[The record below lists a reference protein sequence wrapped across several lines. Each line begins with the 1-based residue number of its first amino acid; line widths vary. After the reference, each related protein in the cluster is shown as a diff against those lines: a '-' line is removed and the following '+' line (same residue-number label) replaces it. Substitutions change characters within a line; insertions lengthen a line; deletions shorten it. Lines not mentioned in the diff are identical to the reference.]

1 MLRIFSEQDYNNSRI
16 PHCHSTEGLKEGF
29 FHIKPLLRTFR
40 SFKNAQKKVYYVV
53 QTLNSM
59 VKPFHC
65 QIQEAGKHM
74 KNASIF
80 LKELLSG
87 DLNGRMVEVYG
98 CDSAKAQEYANRFA
112 KVIKGFQVTFPG
124 SAEKEIGLYSAPGR
138 TEIGGNHTDHQY
150 GCVLAASVNLD
161 AIAAAAL
168 NGTDKI
174 RFYSEGYGMIEADL
188 SVLDPVESEKEST
201 LALIR
206 GMAALAIKRGYEVKG
221 IDVYCTSNVLGGSGL
236 SSSAAFETLM
246 GVILNDMFCGN
257 VFDAVEIAKMGQ
269 ITENQYFGKPSGL
282 MDQSASSVGGV
293 VAIDFGDPENPQVEK
308 INLDLA
314 GEGYALCII
323 DSKSSHA
330 DLTDAYAS
338 IPREMKAVAAT
349 FGKTHLRGISKED
362 LIARTGAIRKVC
374 GDRAFLRAIHFVL
387 DNERAQQEAA
397 ALKAGDFDKFLEIVK
412 ASGRSS
418 YMYLQNISV
427 EGAVDNQAVGV
438 ALSLCDVL
446 LEGRGAFRV
455 HGGGFAGTVQA
466 FVPLDMLDSFKATI
480 ERAIA
485 PGCCH
490 VLSIR
495 PVGGAV
501 V

>member
-1 MLRIFSEQDYNNSRI
+1 MKKTTEYLEELR
-16 PHCHSTEGLKEGF
+16 
-29 FHIKPLLRTFR
+29 
-40 SFKNAQKKVYYVV
+40 
-53 QTLNSM
+53 
-59 VKPFHC
+59 
-65 QIQEAGKHM
+65 
-74 KNASIF
+74 
-80 LKELLSG
+80 SG
-87 DLNGRMVEVYG
+87 ALNGRMMEIYG
-98 CDSAKAQEYANRFA
+98 CDEKKAQEYADRFA
-112 KVIKGFQVTFPG
+112 RVVKGFEVTFP
-124 SAEKEIGLYSAPGR
+124 ANAQAQIGLYSAPGR

-161 AIAAAAL
+161 AIAAAAP

-174 RFYSEGYGMIEADL
+174 RFYSEGYGMIGADL
-188 SVLDPVESEKEST
+188 SVLEPVESEKEST

-206 GMAALAIKRGYEVKG
+206 GMAALAIKKGYPVKG
-221 IDVYCTSNVLGGSGL
+221 FDVYCTSNVLGGSGL
-236 SSSAAFETLM
+236 SSSAAFETLL
-246 GVILNDMFCGN
+246 GVILNDMYCEGA
-257 VFDAVEIAKMGQ
+257 FDAVEIAKMGQ

-293 VAIDFGDPENPQVEK
+293 VAIDLGDPENPVVEK
-308 INLDLA
+308 INLDLDK
-314 GEGYALCII
+314 EGYALCII

-330 DLTDAYAS
+330 DLTDAYAG

-349 FGKTHLRGISKED
+349 FGQTHLRGITKEQ
-362 LIARTGAIRKVC
+362 LIERTAAIRKVC
-374 GDRAFLRAIHFVL
+374 GDRAFLRSMHFVL
-387 DNERAQQEAA
+387 DNERAQNEAA
-397 ALKAGDFDKFLEIVK
+397 ALKEGKFDKFLQIVK
-412 ASGRSS
+412 ASGESS

-446 LEGRGAFRV
+446 LDGRGAFRV

-466 FVPLDMLDSFKATI
+466 FVPLDMLDYFKTNI
-480 ERAIA
+480 ENAIA

>member
-1 MLRIFSEQDYNNSRI
+1 
-16 PHCHSTEGLKEGF
+16 
-29 FHIKPLLRTFR
+29 
-40 SFKNAQKKVYYVV
+40 
-53 QTLNSM
+53 
-59 VKPFHC
+59 
-65 QIQEAGKHM
+65 M
-74 KNASIF
+74 KNANTF
-80 LKELLSG
+80 LKELQSG
-87 DLNGRMVEVYG
+87 ALNDRMVEIYG
-98 CDSAKAQEYANRFA
+98 CEPDKAQGYADRFA
-112 KVIKGFQVTFPG
+112 KVIKGFQITFPQN
-124 SAEKEIGLYSAPGR
+124 AQADIGLYSAPGR

-161 AIAAAAL
+161 AIAAAAV

-188 SVLDPVESEKEST
+188 SVLEPVEAEKEST

-206 GMAALAIKRGYEVKG
+206 GMAALAIQKGYEVKG

-293 VAIDFGDPENPQVEK
+293 VAIDFGDPENPKVEK
-308 INLDLA
+308 INLDLT

-330 DLTDAYAS
+330 DLTDAYAG
-338 IPREMKAVAAT
+338 IPREMKSVAAV
-349 FGKTHLRGISKED
+349 FGKTHLRGISKEQ
-362 LIARTGAIRKVC
+362 LIAKTSAIRKVC
-374 GDRAFLRAIHFVL
+374 GDRAFLRAMHFVL
-387 DNERAQQEAA
+387 DNQRAQEEAA
-397 ALKAGDFDKFLEIVK
+397 ALKAGDFDSFLEIVK
-412 ASGRSS
+412 ASGASS

-446 LEGRGAFRV
+446 LDGFGAFRV

-466 FVPLDMLDSFKATI
+466 FVPLNMLDSFKATI
-480 ERAIA
+480 ENAIA

>member
-1 MLRIFSEQDYNNSRI
+1 MKSANTFINE
-16 PHCHSTEGLKEGF
+16 LKNGE
-29 FHIKPLLRTFR
+29 
-40 SFKNAQKKVYYVV
+40 
-53 QTLNSM
+53 
-59 VKPFHC
+59 
-65 QIQEAGKHM
+65 
-74 KNASIF
+74 
-80 LKELLSG
+80 
-87 DLNGRMVEVYG
+87 LNGRMTEIYG
-98 CDSAKAQEYANRFA
+98 CHADKAQEYADRFVR
-112 KVIKGFQVTFPG
+112 VIKGFTDTFPEN
-124 SAEKEIGLYSAPGR
+124 ANAQIGLYSAPGR

-161 AIAAAAL
+161 AIAAAAP

-188 SVLDPVESEKEST
+188 SVLEPVESEKEST

-206 GMAALAIKRGYEVKG
+206 GMAALAIKKGYPVKG
-221 IDVYCTSNVLGGSGL
+221 FDVYCTSNVLGGSGL
-236 SSSAAFETLM
+236 SSSAAFETLL
-246 GVILNDMFCGN
+246 GVILNDMYCEGA
-257 VFDAVEIAKMGQ
+257 FDAVEIAKMGQ

-293 VAIDFGDPENPQVEK
+293 VAIDFGDPENPVVEK
-308 INLDLA
+308 INLDLDK
-314 GEGYALCII
+314 EGYALCII

-330 DLTDAYAS
+330 DLTDAYAG

-349 FGKTHLRGISKED
+349 FGQTHLRGITKEQ
-362 LIARTGAIRKVC
+362 LIERTAAIRKVC
-374 GDRAFLRAIHFVL
+374 GDRAFLRSMHFVL
-387 DNERAQQEAA
+387 DNERAQNEAA
-397 ALKAGDFDKFLEIVK
+397 ALKEGKFDKFLQIVK
-412 ASGRSS
+412 ASGESS

-446 LEGRGAFRV
+446 LDGRGAFRV

-466 FVPLDMLDSFKATI
+466 FVPLDMLDYFKTNI
-480 ERAIA
+480 ENAIA
-485 PGCCH
+485 PSCCH

>member
-1 MLRIFSEQDYNNSRI
+1 
-16 PHCHSTEGLKEGF
+16 
-29 FHIKPLLRTFR
+29 
-40 SFKNAQKKVYYVV
+40 
-53 QTLNSM
+53 
-59 VKPFHC
+59 
-65 QIQEAGKHM
+65 M
-74 KNASIF
+74 KNINTF
-80 LKELLSG
+80 LDELKSG
-87 DLNGRMVEVYG
+87 ALNDRMIGIYG
-98 CDSAKAQEYANRFA
+98 CDSAKAQDYAKRFI
-112 KVIKGFQVTFPG
+112 KVIQGFTVTFPKSAG
-124 SAEKEIGLYSAPGR
+124 SQIGLYSAPGR

-161 AIAAAAL
+161 AIAAAAP
-168 NGTDKI
+168 NGTDTI
-174 RFYSEGYGMIEADL
+174 HFYSEGYGMIEADL
-188 SVLDPVESEKEST
+188 SVLEPVESEKEST

-206 GMAALAIKRGYEVKG
+206 GMAALAIKKGYPVKG
-221 IDVYCTSNVLGGSGL
+221 FDVYCTSNVLGGSGL
-236 SSSAAFETLM
+236 SSSAAFETLL
-246 GVILNDMFCGN
+246 GVIINDMYCGN
-257 VFDAVEIAKMGQ
+257 AFDAVEIAKMGQ
-269 ITENQYFGKPSGL
+269 ITENRYFGKPSGL

-330 DLTDAYAS
+330 DLTDAYAG

-349 FGKTHLRGISKED
+349 FGKSHLRGITKEQ
-362 LIARTGAIRKVC
+362 LIERTAAIRKVC
-374 GDRAFLRAIHFVL
+374 GDRAFLRAMHFVL
-387 DNERAQQEAA
+387 DNERAQEEAA
-397 ALKAGDFDKFLEIVK
+397 ALKAGDFDKFLGLVK
-412 ASGRSS
+412 ASGESS

-446 LEGRGAFRV
+446 LDGRGAFRV

-466 FVPLDMLDSFKATI
+466 FVPLDMLDTFKTTV
-480 ERAIA
+480 ENAIA

>member
-1 MLRIFSEQDYNNSRI
+1 
-16 PHCHSTEGLKEGF
+16 
-29 FHIKPLLRTFR
+29 
-40 SFKNAQKKVYYVV
+40 
-53 QTLNSM
+53 
-59 VKPFHC
+59 
-65 QIQEAGKHM
+65 M
-74 KNASIF
+74 KNANAF
-80 LKELLSG
+80 LKELESG
-87 DLNGRMVEVYG
+87 ALNGRMVEIYG
-98 CDSAKAQEYANRFA
+98 CDSEKAQDYADRFVR
-112 KVIKGFQVTFPG
+112 VIKGFQVTFPENAG
-124 SAEKEIGLYSAPGR
+124 AEIGLYSAPGR

-168 NGTDKI
+168 NGTNTI

-188 SVLDPVESEKEST
+188 SVLDPLESEKEST

-206 GMAALAIKRGYEVKG
+206 GMAALAIGRGYEVKG

-246 GVILNDMFCGN
+246 GVIINDMFCGGA
-257 VFDAVEIAKMGQ
+257 FDAVEIAKMGQ
-269 ITENQYFGKPSGL
+269 VTENQYFGKPSGL

-293 VAIDFGDPENPQVEK
+293 VAIDFGDPENPKVEK
-308 INLDLA
+308 INLDLT

-330 DLTDAYAS
+330 DLTDAYAG

-349 FGKTHLRGISKED
+349 FGMSHLRGLTKED

-374 GDRAFLRAIHFVL
+374 GDRAFLRAMHFVL
-387 DNERAQQEAA
+387 DNERAQKEAA
-397 ALKAGDFDKFLEIVK
+397 ALKAGDFDAFLKIVK
-412 ASGRSS
+412 ASGESS

-480 ERAIA
+480 ESAIA

>member
-1 MLRIFSEQDYNNSRI
+1 MK
-16 PHCHSTEGLKEGF
+16 STN
-29 FHIKPLLRTFR
+29 T
-40 SFKNAQKKVYYVV
+40 
-53 QTLNSM
+53 
-59 VKPFHC
+59 
-65 QIQEAGKHM
+65 
-74 KNASIF
+74 F
-80 LKELLSG
+80 LKELESG
-87 DLNGRMVEVYG
+87 ALNGRMVEIYG
-98 CDSAKAQEYANRFA
+98 CEPEKAQDYADRFA

-124 SAEKEIGLYSAPGR
+124 NAQAEIGLYSAPGR

-168 NGTDKI
+168 NGTNVI

-188 SVLDPVESEKEST
+188 SVLEPVESEKEST

-206 GMAALAIKRGYEVKG
+206 GMAALAIERGYEVKG

-246 GVILNDMFCGN
+246 GVILNDMFCGG

-293 VAIDFGDPENPQVEK
+293 VAIDFGDPENPKVEK
-308 INLDLA
+308 INLDLT

-330 DLTDAYAS
+330 DLTDAYAG
-338 IPREMKAVAAT
+338 IPREMKSVAAV
-349 FGKTHLRGISKED
+349 FGKTHLRGISKEQ
-362 LIARTGAIRKVC
+362 LIAKTSAIRKVC
-374 GDRAFLRAIHFVL
+374 GDRAFLRAMHFVL
-387 DNERAQQEAA
+387 DNQRAQEEAT
-397 ALKAGDFDKFLEIVK
+397 ALKAGDFDSFLEIVK
-412 ASGRSS
+412 ASGASS

-446 LEGRGAFRV
+446 LDGFGAFRV

-466 FVPLDMLDSFKATI
+466 FVPLNMLDSFKATI
-480 ERAIA
+480 ENAIA

>member
-1 MLRIFSEQDYNNSRI
+1 
-16 PHCHSTEGLKEGF
+16 
-29 FHIKPLLRTFR
+29 
-40 SFKNAQKKVYYVV
+40 
-53 QTLNSM
+53 
-59 VKPFHC
+59 
-65 QIQEAGKHM
+65 M
-74 KNASIF
+74 KNANAF
-80 LKELLSG
+80 LKELESG
-87 DLNGRMVEVYG
+87 ALNGRMVEIYG
-98 CDSAKAQEYANRFA
+98 CDSEKAQDYADRFVR
-112 KVIKGFQVTFPG
+112 VIKGFQVTFPENAG
-124 SAEKEIGLYSAPGR
+124 AEIGLYSAPGR

-168 NGTDKI
+168 TGTNTI

-206 GMAALAIKRGYEVKG
+206 GMAALAIGRGYEVKG

-246 GVILNDMFCGN
+246 GVIINDMFCGGA
-257 VFDAVEIAKMGQ
+257 FDAVEIAKMGQ
-269 ITENQYFGKPSGL
+269 VTENQYFGKPSGL

-293 VAIDFGDPENPQVEK
+293 VAIDFGDPENPKVEK

-330 DLTDAYAS
+330 DLTDAYAG

-349 FGKTHLRGISKED
+349 FGMSHLRGLTKED

-374 GDRAFLRAIHFVL
+374 GDRAFLRAMHFVL
-387 DNERAQQEAA
+387 DNERAQKEAA
-397 ALKAGDFDKFLEIVK
+397 ALKAGDFDAFLKIVK
-412 ASGRSS
+412 ASGESS

-446 LEGRGAFRV
+446 LDGRGAFRV

-466 FVPLDMLDSFKATI
+466 FVPLDMLDSFKATV
-480 ERAIA
+480 ESAIA

>member
-1 MLRIFSEQDYNNSRI
+1 M
-16 PHCHSTEGLKEGF
+16 
-29 FHIKPLLRTFR
+29 
-40 SFKNAQKKVYYVV
+40 KKTTAY
-53 QTLNSM
+53 L
-59 VKPFHC
+59 
-65 QIQEAGKHM
+65 E
-74 KNASIF
+74 
-80 LKELLSG
+80 ELQGGALHA
-87 DLNGRMVEVYG
+87 RMIEIYG
-98 CDSAKAQEYANRFA
+98 CDEKKAQDYADRFA
-112 KVIKGFQVTFPG
+112 KVIRGFISTFPAN
-124 SAEKEIGLYSAPGR
+124 AEAEIGLYSAPGR

-161 AIAAAAL
+161 AIAAAAP

-188 SVLDPVESEKEST
+188 SVLTPVEEEKEST

-206 GMAALAIKRGYEVKG
+206 GMAALAVQKGYAVKG

-246 GVILNDMFCGN
+246 GVILNDLFCGN

-293 VAIDFGDPENPQVEK
+293 VAIDFGDPENPLVEK
-308 INLDLA
+308 INLDLT

-330 DLTDAYAS
+330 DLTDAYAG
-338 IPREMKAVAAT
+338 IPKEMKAVAAT
-349 FGKTHLRGISKED
+349 FGKTHLRGITKEQ
-362 LIARTGAIRKVC
+362 LIANTAAIRKAC
-374 GDRAFLRAIHFVL
+374 GDRAFLRAMHFVL
-387 DNERAQQEAA
+387 DNERAQKEAA
-397 ALKAGDFDKFLEIVK
+397 VLKAGDFDTFLGLVK
-412 ASGRSS
+412 ASGESS

-427 EGAVDNQAVGV
+427 EGAVANQAVGV

-446 LEGRGAFRV
+446 LDGRGAFRV

-466 FVPLDMLDSFKATI
+466 FVPLDMLDSFKATV
-480 ERAIA
+480 EGAIA

-495 PVGGAV
+495 PIGGAV

>member
-74 KNASIF
+74 KNANIF
-80 LKELLSG
+80 LEELLSG

-98 CDSAKAQEYANRFA
+98 CDPAKAQEYANRFA

-206 GMAALAIKRGYEVKG
+206 GMAALAIRRGYDVKG

-480 ERAIA
+480 ESAIA

>member
-1 MLRIFSEQDYNNSRI
+1 MK
-16 PHCHSTEGLKEGF
+16 STN
-29 FHIKPLLRTFR
+29 T
-40 SFKNAQKKVYYVV
+40 
-53 QTLNSM
+53 
-59 VKPFHC
+59 
-65 QIQEAGKHM
+65 
-74 KNASIF
+74 F
-80 LKELLSG
+80 LKELESG
-87 DLNGRMVEVYG
+87 ALNGRMVEIYG
-98 CDSAKAQEYANRFA
+98 CEPEKAQDYADRFA

-124 SAEKEIGLYSAPGR
+124 NAQAEIGLYSAPGR

-168 NGTDKI
+168 NGTNVI

-188 SVLDPVESEKEST
+188 SVLEPVESEREST

-206 GMAALAIKRGYEVKG
+206 GMAALAIERGYEVKG

-246 GVILNDMFCGN
+246 GVILNDMFCGG

-293 VAIDFGDPENPQVEK
+293 VAIDFGDPDNPKVEK
-308 INLDLA
+308 INLDLT

-330 DLTDAYAS
+330 DLTDAYAG

-349 FGKTHLRGISKED
+349 FGKTHLRGITKED

-374 GDRAFLRAIHFVL
+374 GDRAFLRAMHFVL

-397 ALKAGDFDKFLEIVK
+397 ALKAGDFDKFLSIVK
-412 ASGRSS
+412 ASGQSS

-446 LEGRGAFRV
+446 LDGRGAFRV

-466 FVPLDMLDSFKATI
+466 FVPLDMLDSFRETVDS
-480 ERAIA
+480 AIA

>member
-1 MLRIFSEQDYNNSRI
+1 
-16 PHCHSTEGLKEGF
+16 
-29 FHIKPLLRTFR
+29 
-40 SFKNAQKKVYYVV
+40 
-53 QTLNSM
+53 
-59 VKPFHC
+59 
-65 QIQEAGKHM
+65 M
-74 KNASIF
+74 KNANTYLNE
-80 LKELLSG
+80 LKSG
-87 DLNGRMVEVYG
+87 ALNARMVEIYG
-98 CDSAKAQEYANRFA
+98 CDPAKAQAYADRFA
-112 KVIKGFQVTFPG
+112 RVIKGFTVTFPG
-124 SAEKEIGLYSAPGR
+124 NAQAEIGLYSAPGR

-188 SVLDPVESEKEST
+188 SVLEPVESEKEST
-201 LALIR
+201 LSLIR
-206 GMAALAIKRGYEVKG
+206 GMAALAVKKGYAVKG
-221 IDVYCTSNVLGGSGL
+221 LDVYCTSNVLGGSGL

-246 GVILNDMFCGN
+246 GVILNDIFCGN
-257 VFDAVEIAKMGQ
+257 AFDAVEIAKMGQ

-293 VAIDFGDPENPQVEK
+293 VAIDFGDPENPKVEK
-308 INLDLA
+308 IDLDLA

-330 DLTDAYAS
+330 DLTDAYAG

-349 FGKTHLRGISKED
+349 FGKTHLRGITKKQLVE
-362 LIARTGAIRKVC
+362 RTAAIRKVC
-374 GDRAFLRAIHFVL
+374 GDRAFLRAMHFVL
-387 DNERAQQEAA
+387 DNERAQEEAA
-397 ALKAGDFDKFLEIVK
+397 ALKAGDFASFLKIVK
-412 ASGRSS
+412 ASGESS

-427 EGAVDNQAVGV
+427 EGAVDHQAVGV

-446 LEGRGAFRV
+446 LDGRGAFRV

-466 FVPLDMLDSFKATI
+466 FVPLDMLDSFKAAV
-480 ERAIA
+480 ENAIA
-485 PGCCH
+485 PDCCH

>member
-1 MLRIFSEQDYNNSRI
+1 
-16 PHCHSTEGLKEGF
+16 
-29 FHIKPLLRTFR
+29 
-40 SFKNAQKKVYYVV
+40 
-53 QTLNSM
+53 
-59 VKPFHC
+59 
-65 QIQEAGKHM
+65 M
-74 KNASIF
+74 KNANAF
-80 LKELLSG
+80 LKELESG
-87 DLNGRMVEVYG
+87 ALNGRMVEIYG
-98 CDSAKAQEYANRFA
+98 CDSEKAQEYADRFIR
-112 KVIKGFQVTFPG
+112 VIKGFQVTFPEN
-124 SAEKEIGLYSAPGR
+124 ARAEIGLYSAPGR

-168 NGTDKI
+168 NGTNTI

-206 GMAALAIKRGYEVKG
+206 GMAALAIGRGYEVKG

-246 GVILNDMFCGN
+246 GVIINDMFCGG

-293 VAIDFGDPENPQVEK
+293 VAIDFGDPENPKVEK

-330 DLTDAYAS
+330 DLTDAYAG

-349 FGKTHLRGISKED
+349 FGMSHLRGLTKED

-374 GDRAFLRAIHFVL
+374 GDRAFLRAMHFVL
-387 DNERAQQEAA
+387 DNERAQKEAA
-397 ALKAGDFDKFLEIVK
+397 ALKAGDFDAFLKIVK
-412 ASGRSS
+412 ASGESS

-446 LEGRGAFRV
+446 LDGRGAFRV

-466 FVPLDMLDSFKATI
+466 FVPLDMLDSFKATV
-480 ERAIA
+480 ESAIA

>member
-1 MLRIFSEQDYNNSRI
+1 
-16 PHCHSTEGLKEGF
+16 
-29 FHIKPLLRTFR
+29 
-40 SFKNAQKKVYYVV
+40 
-53 QTLNSM
+53 M

-74 KNASIF
+74 KNANIF

-98 CDSAKAQEYANRFA
+98 CDPAKAQEYANRFA

-206 GMAALAIKRGYEVKG
+206 GMAALAIRRGYDVKG

-480 ERAIA
+480 ESAIA

>member
-1 MLRIFSEQDYNNSRI
+1 
-16 PHCHSTEGLKEGF
+16 
-29 FHIKPLLRTFR
+29 
-40 SFKNAQKKVYYVV
+40 
-53 QTLNSM
+53 
-59 VKPFHC
+59 
-65 QIQEAGKHM
+65 M
-74 KNASIF
+74 KNANTY
-80 LKELLSG
+80 LNELQSG
-87 DLNGRMVEVYG
+87 ALNERMIEIYG
-98 CDSAKAQEYANRFA
+98 CAPDKAQDYADRF
-112 KVIKGFQVTFPG
+112 VRVVKGFQETFPEN
-124 SAEKEIGLYSAPGR
+124 AQAQIGLYSAPGR

-188 SVLDPVESEKEST
+188 NVLEPVESEKETT

-206 GMAALAIKRGYEVKG
+206 GMAALITKKGYPVKG

-246 GVILNDMFCGN
+246 GVILNDMFCDN

-269 ITENQYFGKPSGL
+269 ITENRYFGKPSGL

-293 VAIDFGDPENPQVEK
+293 VAIDFGDPENPKVEK

-330 DLTDAYAS
+330 DLTDAYAG
-338 IPREMKAVAAT
+338 IPREMKSVAKV
-349 FGKTHLRGISKED
+349 FGKTHLRGISKKQ
-362 LIARTGAIRKVC
+362 LITKTDDIRKAC
-374 GDRAFLRAIHFVL
+374 GDRAFLRSMHFVL
-387 DNERAQQEAA
+387 DNQRAQEEAA
-397 ALKAGDFDKFLEIVK
+397 ALKAGNFSAFLDIVK
-412 ASGRSS
+412 ASGASS

-446 LEGRGAFRV
+446 LAGRGAFRV

-466 FVPLDMLDSFKATI
+466 FVPLDMLETFKETI
-480 ERAIA
+480 ESAIA

>member
-1 MLRIFSEQDYNNSRI
+1 
-16 PHCHSTEGLKEGF
+16 
-29 FHIKPLLRTFR
+29 
-40 SFKNAQKKVYYVV
+40 
-53 QTLNSM
+53 
-59 VKPFHC
+59 
-65 QIQEAGKHM
+65 M
-74 KNASIF
+74 KNANTF

-87 DLNGRMVEVYG
+87 DLNGRMVEIYG
-98 CDSAKAQEYANRFA
+98 CDPAGAQEYANRFA

-124 SAEKEIGLYSAPGR
+124 STEKEIGLYSAPGR

-206 GMAALAIKRGYEVKG
+206 GMAALAIRRGYDVKG

-293 VAIDFGDPENPQVEK
+293 VAIDFGDPENPMVEK

-330 DLTDAYAS
+330 DLTDAYAG

-349 FGKTHLRGISKED
+349 FGKTHLRGITKED

-397 ALKAGDFDKFLEIVK
+397 ALKAGDFSRFLEIVK
-412 ASGRSS
+412 ASGQSS

-466 FVPLDMLDSFKATI
+466 FVPLDMLDSFKATV
-480 ERAIA
+480 ESAIA
-485 PGCCH
+485 QGCCH

>member
-1 MLRIFSEQDYNNSRI
+1 
-16 PHCHSTEGLKEGF
+16 
-29 FHIKPLLRTFR
+29 
-40 SFKNAQKKVYYVV
+40 
-53 QTLNSM
+53 
-59 VKPFHC
+59 
-65 QIQEAGKHM
+65 M
-74 KNASIF
+74 KNANAF
-80 LKELLSG
+80 LKELESG
-87 DLNGRMVEVYG
+87 ALNGRMVEIYG
-98 CDSAKAQEYANRFA
+98 CDSEKAQDYADRFVR
-112 KVIKGFQVTFPG
+112 VIKGFQVTFPENAG
-124 SAEKEIGLYSAPGR
+124 AEIGLYSAPGR

-168 NGTDKI
+168 NGTDMI

-206 GMAALAIKRGYEVKG
+206 GMAALAIGRGYEVKG

-246 GVILNDMFCGN
+246 GVILNDMFCGGA
-257 VFDAVEIAKMGQ
+257 FDAVEIAKMGQ
-269 ITENQYFGKPSGL
+269 VTENQYFGKPSGL

-293 VAIDFGDPENPQVEK
+293 VAIDFGDPENPKVEK

-330 DLTDAYAS
+330 DLTDAYAG

-349 FGKTHLRGISKED
+349 FGMSHLRGLTKED

-374 GDRAFLRAIHFVL
+374 GDRAFLRAMHFVL
-387 DNERAQQEAA
+387 DNERAQKEAA
-397 ALKAGDFDKFLEIVK
+397 ALKAGDFDAFLKIVK
-412 ASGRSS
+412 ASGESS

-446 LEGRGAFRV
+446 LDGRGAFRV

-466 FVPLDMLDSFKATI
+466 FVPLDMLDSFKATV
-480 ERAIA
+480 ESAIA

>member
-1 MLRIFSEQDYNNSRI
+1 MKSANAFLE
-16 PHCHSTEGLKEGF
+16 ELKNG
-29 FHIKPLLRTFR
+29 
-40 SFKNAQKKVYYVV
+40 A
-53 QTLNSM
+53 
-59 VKPFHC
+59 
-65 QIQEAGKHM
+65 
-74 KNASIF
+74 
-80 LKELLSG
+80 
-87 DLNGRMVEVYG
+87 LNGRMIEIYG
-98 CDSAKAQEYANRFA
+98 CDPEKAQDYADRFI
-112 KVIKGFQVTFPG
+112 KVVKGFQVTFPEN
-124 SAEKEIGLYSAPGR
+124 ARAEIGLYSAPGR
-138 TEIGGNHTDHQY
+138 TEIGGNHTDHQF

-188 SVLDPVESEKEST
+188 SVLSPVESEKEST

-206 GMAALAIKRGYEVKG
+206 GMAALATRRGYDVKR

-246 GVILNDMFCGN
+246 GVIINDMFCGG

-293 VAIDFGDPENPQVEK
+293 VAIDFGDPENPKVEK
-308 INLDLA
+308 INLDLT

-330 DLTDAYAS
+330 DLTDAYAG

-349 FGKTHLRGISKED
+349 FGMSHLRGLTKED
-362 LIARTGAIRKVC
+362 LIAKTGAIRKVC
-374 GDRAFLRAIHFVL
+374 GDRAFLRAMHFVL
-387 DNERAQQEAA
+387 DNERAQKEAA
-397 ALKAGDFDKFLEIVK
+397 ALKAGDFDAFLKLVK
-412 ASGRSS
+412 ASGESS

-446 LEGRGAFRV
+446 LDGRGAFRV

-466 FVPLDMLDSFKATI
+466 FVPLDMLGSFKATV
-480 ERAIA
+480 ESAIA

>member
-1 MLRIFSEQDYNNSRI
+1 MKSA
-16 PHCHSTEGLKEGF
+16 
-29 FHIKPLLRTFR
+29 
-40 SFKNAQKKVYYVV
+40 NA
-53 QTLNSM
+53 
-59 VKPFHC
+59 
-65 QIQEAGKHM
+65 
-74 KNASIF
+74 F
-80 LKELLSG
+80 LKELESG
-87 DLNGRMVEVYG
+87 ALNGRMVEIYG
-98 CDSAKAQEYANRFA
+98 CDSEKAQDYADRFVR
-112 KVIKGFQVTFPG
+112 VIKGFQVTFPENAG
-124 SAEKEIGLYSAPGR
+124 AEIGLYSAPGR

-168 NGTDKI
+168 NGTNTI

-206 GMAALAIKRGYEVKG
+206 GMAALAIGRGYEVKG

-246 GVILNDMFCGN
+246 GVIINDMFCGGA
-257 VFDAVEIAKMGQ
+257 FDAVEIAKMGQ
-269 ITENQYFGKPSGL
+269 VTENQYFGKPSGL

-293 VAIDFGDPENPQVEK
+293 VAIDFGDPENPKVEK

-330 DLTDAYAS
+330 DLTDAYAG

-349 FGKTHLRGISKED
+349 FGMSHLRGLTKED

-374 GDRAFLRAIHFVL
+374 GDRAFLRAMHFVL
-387 DNERAQQEAA
+387 DNERAQKEAA
-397 ALKAGDFDKFLEIVK
+397 ALKAGDFDAFLKIVK
-412 ASGRSS
+412 ASGESS

-446 LEGRGAFRV
+446 LDGRGAFRV

-466 FVPLDMLDSFKATI
+466 FVPLDMLDSFKATV
-480 ERAIA
+480 ESAIA

>member
-1 MLRIFSEQDYNNSRI
+1 MDIQSTQLI
-16 PHCHSTEGLKEGF
+16 PIGGLLS
-29 FHIKPLLRTFR
+29 I
-40 SFKNAQKKVYYVV
+40 
-53 QTLNSM
+53 
-59 VKPFHC
+59 
-65 QIQEAGKHM
+65 M
-74 KNASIF
+74 KNIPTF
-80 LKELLSG
+80 LTELKSG
-87 DLNGRMVEVYG
+87 ALNGRMVEIYG
-98 CDSAKAQEYANRFA
+98 CHADKAQDFADRFV
-112 KVIKGFQVTFPG
+112 KVIDGFVVTFPENTD
-124 SAEKEIGLYSAPGR
+124 AQIGLYSAPGR

-161 AIAAAAL
+161 AIAAAAP
-168 NGTDKI
+168 NGTNKI

-188 SVLDPVESEKEST
+188 SVLEPVESEKEST

-206 GMAALAIKRGYEVKG
+206 GMAALAIKKGYPVKG
-221 IDVYCTSNVLGGSGL
+221 FDVYCTSNVLGGSGL
-236 SSSAAFETLM
+236 SSSAAFETLL
-246 GVILNDMFCGN
+246 GVILNDMYCESA
-257 VFDAVEIAKMGQ
+257 FDAVEIAKMGQ

-293 VAIDFGDPENPQVEK
+293 VAIDFGDPENPIVEK
-308 INLDLA
+308 INLDLDK
-314 GEGYALCII
+314 EGYALCII

-349 FGKTHLRGISKED
+349 FGQTHLRGITKEQ
-362 LIARTGAIRKVC
+362 LVERTAAIREVC
-374 GDRAFLRAIHFVL
+374 GDRAFLRSMHFVL
-387 DNERAQQEAA
+387 DNERAQNEAA
-397 ALKAGDFDKFLEIVK
+397 ALKEGNFDKFLKIVK
-412 ASGRSS
+412 SSGESS

-446 LEGRGAFRV
+446 LDGRGAFRV

-466 FVPLDMLDSFKATI
+466 FVPLDMLDYFKTNV
-480 ERAIA
+480 ENAIA

>member
-1 MLRIFSEQDYNNSRI
+1 
-16 PHCHSTEGLKEGF
+16 
-29 FHIKPLLRTFR
+29 
-40 SFKNAQKKVYYVV
+40 
-53 QTLNSM
+53 
-59 VKPFHC
+59 
-65 QIQEAGKHM
+65 M
-74 KNASIF
+74 KNANTF

-98 CDSAKAQEYANRFA
+98 CDPAGAQEYANRFA

-206 GMAALAIKRGYEVKG
+206 GMAALAIRRGYDVKG

-480 ERAIA
+480 ESAIA

>member
-1 MLRIFSEQDYNNSRI
+1 MKDANA
-16 PHCHSTEGLKEGF
+16 F
-29 FHIKPLLRTFR
+29 F
-40 SFKNAQKKVYYVV
+40 
-53 QTLNSM
+53 
-59 VKPFHC
+59 
-65 QIQEAGKHM
+65 
-74 KNASIF
+74 
-80 LKELLSG
+80 KELESG
-87 DLNGRMVEVYG
+87 ALNGRMVEIYG
-98 CDSAKAQEYANRFA
+98 CDPQKAQEYADRFIR
-112 KVIKGFQVTFPG
+112 VIKGFQVTFPEN
-124 SAEKEIGLYSAPGR
+124 ARAEIGLYSAPGR

-168 NGTDKI
+168 NGTNTI

-206 GMAALAIKRGYEVKG
+206 GMAALAIGRGYEVKG

-246 GVILNDMFCGN
+246 GVIINDMFCGGA
-257 VFDAVEIAKMGQ
+257 FDAVEIAKMGQ
-269 ITENQYFGKPSGL
+269 VTENQYFGKPSGL

-293 VAIDFGDPENPQVEK
+293 VAIDFGDPENPKVEK

-330 DLTDAYAS
+330 DLTDAYAG

-349 FGKTHLRGISKED
+349 FGMSHLRGLTKED

-374 GDRAFLRAIHFVL
+374 GDRAFLRAMHFVL
-387 DNERAQQEAA
+387 DNERAQKEAA
-397 ALKAGDFDKFLEIVK
+397 ALKAGDFDAFLKLVK
-412 ASGRSS
+412 ASGESS

-446 LEGRGAFRV
+446 LDGRGAFRV

-466 FVPLDMLDSFKATI
+466 FVPLDMLGSFKATV
-480 ERAIA
+480 ESAIA

>member
-1 MLRIFSEQDYNNSRI
+1 
-16 PHCHSTEGLKEGF
+16 
-29 FHIKPLLRTFR
+29 
-40 SFKNAQKKVYYVV
+40 
-53 QTLNSM
+53 
-59 VKPFHC
+59 
-65 QIQEAGKHM
+65 M
-74 KNASIF
+74 KNANTF
-80 LKELLSG
+80 LKELQSG
-87 DLNGRMVEVYG
+87 ALNGRMVEIYG
-98 CDSAKAQEYANRFA
+98 CEPDKAQAYADRFA

-206 GMAALAIKRGYEVKG
+206 GMAALAIRRGYDVKG

-236 SSSAAFETLM
+236 SSSAAL
-246 GVILNDMFCGN
+246 
-257 VFDAVEIAKMGQ
+257 
-269 ITENQYFGKPSGL
+269 PSGL

-480 ERAIA
+480 ESAIA

>member
-1 MLRIFSEQDYNNSRI
+1 
-16 PHCHSTEGLKEGF
+16 
-29 FHIKPLLRTFR
+29 
-40 SFKNAQKKVYYVV
+40 
-53 QTLNSM
+53 
-59 VKPFHC
+59 
-65 QIQEAGKHM
+65 M
-74 KNASIF
+74 KNINAY
-80 LKELLSG
+80 LQELQSG
-87 DLNGRMVEVYG
+87 ALNGRMIEVYG
-98 CDSAKAQEYANRFA
+98 CDAAKAQDYANRFV
-112 KVIKGFQVTFPG
+112 KVIQGFAATFPQN
-124 SAEKEIGLYSAPGR
+124 ADAQIGLYSAPGR

-161 AIAAAAL
+161 AIAAAAP

-188 SVLDPVESEKEST
+188 SVLEPVETEKEST

-206 GMAALAIKRGYEVKG
+206 GMAALAVQKGYEVKG

-246 GVILNDMFCGN
+246 GVILNDLFCGN

-293 VAIDFGDPENPQVEK
+293 VAIDFGDPENPKVEK
-308 INLDLA
+308 INLDLT

-330 DLTDAYAS
+330 DLTDAYAG
-338 IPREMKAVAAT
+338 IPREMKAVAET
-349 FGKTHLRGISKED
+349 FGKTHLRGITKEQ
-362 LIARTGAIRKVC
+362 LIANTAAIRKAC
-374 GDRAFLRAIHFVL
+374 GDRAFLRAMHFVL
-387 DNERAQQEAA
+387 DNERAQEEAA
-397 ALKAGDFDKFLEIVK
+397 VLKAGDFDCFLKLVK
-412 ASGRSS
+412 ASGEFS

-427 EGAVDNQAVGV
+427 EGAVANQAVGV

-446 LEGRGAFRV
+446 LDGRGAFRV

-466 FVPLDMLDSFKATI
+466 FVPLDMLDTFKATV
-480 ERAIA
+480 EGAIA

-501 V
+501 I

>member
-1 MLRIFSEQDYNNSRI
+1 
-16 PHCHSTEGLKEGF
+16 
-29 FHIKPLLRTFR
+29 
-40 SFKNAQKKVYYVV
+40 
-53 QTLNSM
+53 
-59 VKPFHC
+59 
-65 QIQEAGKHM
+65 M
-74 KNASIF
+74 KNANTF
-80 LKELLSG
+80 LKELQSG
-87 DLNGRMVEVYG
+87 ALNDRMVEIYG
-98 CDSAKAQEYANRFA
+98 CEPDKAQGYADRFA
-112 KVIKGFQVTFPG
+112 KVIKGFQITFPQN
-124 SAEKEIGLYSAPGR
+124 AQADIGLYSAPGR

-161 AIAAAAL
+161 AIAAAAV

-188 SVLDPVESEKEST
+188 SVLEPVEAEKEST

-206 GMAALAIKRGYEVKG
+206 GMAALAIQKGYKVKG

-293 VAIDFGDPENPQVEK
+293 VAIDFGDPDNPKVEK
-308 INLDLA
+308 INLDLT

-330 DLTDAYAS
+330 DLTDAYAG

-349 FGKTHLRGISKED
+349 FGKTHLRGITKED
-362 LIARTGAIRKVC
+362 LIARTGAIREVC
-374 GDRAFLRAIHFVL
+374 GDRAFLRAMHFVL

-397 ALKAGDFDKFLEIVK
+397 ALKAGDFDKFLSIVK
-412 ASGRSS
+412 ASGQSS

-446 LEGRGAFRV
+446 LDGRGAFRV

-466 FVPLDMLDSFKATI
+466 FVPLDMLDSFRETVDS
-480 ERAIA
+480 AIA

>member
-1 MLRIFSEQDYNNSRI
+1 
-16 PHCHSTEGLKEGF
+16 
-29 FHIKPLLRTFR
+29 
-40 SFKNAQKKVYYVV
+40 
-53 QTLNSM
+53 
-59 VKPFHC
+59 
-65 QIQEAGKHM
+65 
-74 KNASIF
+74 
-80 LKELLSG
+80 
-87 DLNGRMVEVYG
+87 
-98 CDSAKAQEYANRFA
+98 
-112 KVIKGFQVTFPG
+112 
-124 SAEKEIGLYSAPGR
+124 
-138 TEIGGNHTDHQY
+138 
-150 GCVLAASVNLD
+150 
-161 AIAAAAL
+161 
-168 NGTDKI
+168 
-174 RFYSEGYGMIEADL
+174 MIEADL

-206 GMAALAIKRGYEVKG
+206 GMAALAIRRGYDVKG

-374 GDRAFLRAIHFVL
+374 GDRAFLLAIHFVL
-387 DNERAQQEAA
+387 DNERAHQEAA

-480 ERAIA
+480 ESAIA